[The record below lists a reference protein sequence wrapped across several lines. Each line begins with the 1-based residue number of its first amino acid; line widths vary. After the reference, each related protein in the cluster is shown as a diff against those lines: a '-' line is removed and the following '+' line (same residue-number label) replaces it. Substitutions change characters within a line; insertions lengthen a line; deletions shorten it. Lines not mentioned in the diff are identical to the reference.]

1 MIIVVLTYIYGHRST
16 NVIVRF
22 FSTITLVTTYVT
34 LTLLAFSLSAKKV
47 YKNLSVTYSL
57 FTLLPEISDVS
68 SLEDPSASVNA
79 S

>member
-1 MIIVVLTYIYGHRST
+1 MIIVVLTYIYGHRFPS
-16 NVIVRF
+16 VFVRF
-22 FSTITLVTTYVT
+22 FSTLKLVTTYVP

-47 YKNLSVTYSL
+47 YKNLADTY
-57 FTLLPEISDVS
+57 LLSSWLLEISDVS